1 MASLNG
7 LGHAVQGS
15 RQKQDKRQKS
25 QDKSEIKEKG
35 KSQEDKAPHLGG
47 WGVKRQKF
55 KATDWKTGLVDI
67 FIIKWVNFLYIFQTN
82 PHLMKIWDL

>member
-7 LGHAVQGS
+7 FGYAVQCS

-47 WGVKRQKF
+47 WGVKDKWRKS
-55 KATDWKTGLVDI
+55 KKTKGKSDI
-67 FIIKWVNFLYIFQTN
+67 ENVIYDNKYMIQI
-82 PHLMKIWDL
+82 